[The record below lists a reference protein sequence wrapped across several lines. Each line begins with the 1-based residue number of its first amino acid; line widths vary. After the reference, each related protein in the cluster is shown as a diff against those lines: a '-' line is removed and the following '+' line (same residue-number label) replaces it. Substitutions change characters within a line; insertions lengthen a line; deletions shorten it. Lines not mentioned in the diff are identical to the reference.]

1 MLQGSLTTGVETV
14 LPGGAFVIHGPDQ
27 QVAGYIDLDGNMCI
41 RGELNELGN
50 CELIGGG
57 FVVKDW
63 LGRTVACVDTAGNL
77 CLAGRLHQSP
87 QP

>member
-1 MLQGSLTTGVETV
+1 M
-14 LPGGAFVIHGPDQ
+14 IKGPDQ
-27 QVAGYIDLDGNMCI
+27 QVAGYIDLDGNMRI
-41 RGELNELGN
+41 RGELNELAN